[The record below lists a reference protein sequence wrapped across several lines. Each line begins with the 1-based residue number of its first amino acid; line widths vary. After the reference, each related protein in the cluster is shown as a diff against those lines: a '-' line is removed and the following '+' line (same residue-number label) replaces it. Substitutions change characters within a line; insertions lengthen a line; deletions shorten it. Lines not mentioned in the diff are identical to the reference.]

1 LNDEADATQAIIYY
15 NELQVKEIEVIIN
28 INTLT
33 CSELLITTITSTLT
47 AKIKSLE
54 KYKITIRGLTEN
66 KGYILQQKGITTIKG
81 FTDVSI
87 ENLQINQKA
96 DNDQIGFTISHS
108 SMNLITFNNV
118 RFYRIPSTYFS
129 NMLSFNFSY
138 LDNQLSLIDTT
149 FQGFSFNSKNLLF
162 SIASSS
168 TQSSKFD
175 SFTFYFSNLQ
185 ILDVGYFFYS
195 HFSS

>member
-1 LNDEADATQAIIYY
+1 LNDEADATEAIIYY

-33 CSELLITTITSTLT
+33 CFELIITTITSTLT
-47 AKIKSLE
+47 TKIKSLE

-185 ILDVGYFFYS
+185 ILDVDYF
-195 HFSS
+195 